1 MNKIN
6 FLQKKYVLPLI
17 ALPFLIFI
25 AYMINQFK
33 PTKELSNLVEVEE
46 LNAQLQDPTSSPTPS
61 NNTTGG
67 KLNALKQRLKR
78 EGDFT
83 GIQNVETEIVQDE
96 MVQNSS
102 SLYTTEEMR
111 AIDSINQVNAIRAEE
126 LRQGI
131 DRYRSQDFTK
141 EDSAISQA
149 PPVTNDPF
157 AQQNP
162 DGEPLSPEEIQRR
175 KIEEQMRRLDSI
187 TEARSIKVGQNAK
200 KEVEETTAE
209 VIENPEQQTNR
220 YQEQVIEVKR
230 SKEVNNAYF
239 NTVGNYDYN
248 LGISA
253 ILDEGLKVVQGSRVR
268 IRLLEEATIG
278 EFRLQPGEYL
288 YGIVSGFSAQR
299 VKINITSIMLNG
311 TPTKV
316 NLSVYDIDGMEGFYI
331 PQSAFRDAAKE
342 AGGKASQQNITVNSG
357 AGSGIAQFTYKM
369 LQDLYQSS
377 TQAIS
382 KNIRQN
388 KVKLKYATQ
397 VFLVNKDEQ

>member
-33 PTKELSNLVEVEE
+33 PTREPSNLVEVEE
-46 LNAQLQDPTSSPTPS
+46 LNAQLQDPTSTPVSS
-61 NNTTGG
+61 NSTAGG
-67 KLNALKQRLKR
+67 KLEALKNRLKR

-83 GIQNVETEIVQDE
+83 GIQNVETEVIQDE

-141 EDSAISQA
+141 ENPTISQA
-149 PPVTNDPF
+149 PSVTNDPF
-157 AQQNP
+157 TQQNP
-162 DGEPLSPEEIQRR
+162 DGEQLSPEEIQRR

-187 TEARSIKVGQNAK
+187 TEARTIKVGQNAK

-209 VIENPEQQTNR
+209 MIENPEQQTNR
-220 YQEQVIEVKR
+220 YQEQVAEVKR

-278 EFRLQPGEYL
+278 EFKIQPGEYL
-288 YGIVSGFSAQR
+288 YGIVSGFTAQR
-299 VKINITSIMLNG
+299 VLINITSIMLNG
-311 TPTKV
+311 APTKV

-331 PQSAFRDAAKE
+331 PESAFRDYTKE
-342 AGGKASQQNITVNSG
+342 TGSKASNQNITVN
-357 AGSGIAQFTYKM
+357 AGGTGVTQFTYKL

-388 KVKLKYATQ
+388 KAKLKYATQ
-397 VFLVNKDEQ
+397 VYLVNKDEQ

>member
-1 MNKIN
+1 
-6 FLQKKYVLPLI
+6 
-17 ALPFLIFI
+17 
-25 AYMINQFK
+25 
-33 PTKELSNLVEVEE
+33 
-46 LNAQLQDPTSSPTPS
+46 
-61 NNTTGG
+61 
-67 KLNALKQRLKR
+67 
-78 EGDFT
+78 
-83 GIQNVETEIVQDE
+83 
-96 MVQNSS
+96 
-102 SLYTTEEMR
+102 
-111 AIDSINQVNAIRAEE
+111 
-126 LRQGI
+126 
-131 DRYRSQDFTK
+131 
-141 EDSAISQA
+141 
-149 PPVTNDPF
+149 
-157 AQQNP
+157 
-162 DGEPLSPEEIQRR
+162 
-175 KIEEQMRRLDSI
+175 MRRLDSI

-220 YQEQVIEVKR
+220 YQEQVVEVKR

-278 EFRLQPGEYL
+278 EFRLQPSEYL

-388 KVKLKYATQ
+388 KAKLKYATQ